1 MAKEPIIETDRLI
14 LRPFCLDDAKAVIS
28 WASDDRVTKY
38 MSYSTYSDINVAE
51 EWVKSTFDNNVEW
64 NWVFVLKS
72 ENKVIGSGS
81 IGPDSKMKGYWEIG
95 YNFHYDYWHNG
106 YCTEA
111 MQAIIDFAH
120 NNLGVN
126 KICGCHAV
134 DNPRSG
140 KVMEKC
146 GLKFHHNDEF
156 TKIDVSETFK
166 AKFYIMEFFG

>member
-1 MAKEPIIETDRLI
+1 
-14 LRPFCLDDAKAVIS
+14 
-28 WASDDRVTKY
+28 
-38 MSYSTYSDINVAE
+38 
-51 EWVKSTFDNNVEW
+51 
-64 NWVFVLKS
+64 
-72 ENKVIGSGS
+72 
-81 IGPDSKMKGYWEIG
+81 
-95 YNFHYDYWHNG
+95 
-106 YCTEA
+106 

-156 TKIDVSETFK
+156 TKIDGSETFK